1 MPYLYERWAAGIMAQ
16 REGVGEV
23 PERGLALSILLLQ
36 TPSGSQSYKQ
46 QTSLYHPTSKICFML
61 SLIED
66 SYLIDPSPAAC
77 RLRWEGEEN
86 QFGSHGALLFSKFTG
101 LSLCLSLCL
110 FNGERTALCSNFEQR
125 PCGHSSPSC
134 GRELCYSAKKSGAT
148 PLLDQMA
155 YEIYSQPYR
164 LQLSAARR

>member
-1 MPYLYERWAAGIMAQ
+1 MAQ

-36 TPSGSQSYKQ
+36 TPSGSQSYKEDF
-46 QTSLYHPTSKICFML
+46 SLPPHLKDICFML

-77 RLRWEGEEN
+77 RLRWEREKKSIWIPWCIAVF
-86 QFGSHGALLFSKFTG
+86 QVLLDYLF
-101 LSLCLSLCL
+101 LSLCL
-110 FNGERTALCSNFEQR
+110 FNGERTALCSNFEQW

-134 GRELCYSAKKSGAT
+134 GRELCYSTKKSGTT

-155 YEIYSQPYR
+155 WKIYSQPYP
-164 LQLSAARR
+164 LQLSEARR